1 MISDAAYA
9 QACNDLADRIRRWK
23 GENPDAAPVLGFRY
37 PKDVFVIGA
46 LSDLLPNDVAEANA
60 DGRDLIAACI
70 NGYTPQQMPT
80 IAMFRA
86 AWEYVEEEA

>member
-1 MISDAAYA
+1 MIPNAAYD

-23 GENPDAAPVLGFRY
+23 HDNPEAAPVVGFRY

-46 LSDLLPNDVAEANA
+46 LSDLLPNEVADAND
-60 DGRDLIAACI
+60 DGRHLIAACI
-70 NGYTPQQMPT
+70 DGYTAQQMPT

-86 AWEYVEEEA
+86 AWEHVEGKA